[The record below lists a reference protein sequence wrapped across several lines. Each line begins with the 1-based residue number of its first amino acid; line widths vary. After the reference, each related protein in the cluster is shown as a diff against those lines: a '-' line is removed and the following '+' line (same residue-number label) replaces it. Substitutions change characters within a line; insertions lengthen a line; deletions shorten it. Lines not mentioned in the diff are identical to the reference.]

1 MARFWQQW
9 HGALLI
15 LLLSFGFSA
24 RWVQAAGEEL
34 SWGIEPFLNARTLAT
49 TFKTSRDF
57 LGERVGQ
64 RIVTSTAA
72 NYDQFVG
79 NLLHA
84 EYDFALLG
92 PHTALLAI
100 QKSGYV
106 PLLQCESTLK
116 VYLLVDK
123 NSAYHKIQ
131 DLKGKSVALPD
142 HLTLTSMLGAEFF
155 RALGGATAVD
165 VQYRHNEFQ
174 IEGPLMV
181 LKGDADAA
189 VMADQVYD
197 LISPAIRDDLRIIG
211 ESRRVPGL
219 SIVVHK
225 RVDPARRERLR
236 QASLDFIRTA
246 DPKVNVFVRNCGA
259 SERQLGDDG
268 ARVLAPYVEELK
280 RRLPQ

>member
-9 HGALLI
+9 HGVLLI

-100 QKSGYV
+100 QKAGYV

-123 NSAYHKIQ
+123 NSAFRKAQ
-131 DLKGKSVALPD
+131 DLKGKTVALPD

-155 RALGGATAVD
+155 RSLGGATAID

-181 LKGDADAA
+181 LKGDADAT

-219 SIVVHK
+219 SIIVHK

-236 QASLDFIRTA
+236 QASLDFIHTA
-246 DPKVNVFVRNCGA
+246 DPRVNIFVRNCGA

-268 ARVLAPYVEELK
+268 ARILAPYVEELK

>member
-1 MARFWQQW
+1 MTKCNPVRQCKIWL
-9 HGALLI
+9 ALL
-15 LLLSFGFSA
+15 L
-24 RWVQAAGEEL
+24 AAAANAATAADEL
-34 SWGIEPFLNARTLAT
+34 TWGIEPFLHARNLAA
-49 TFKTSRDF
+49 TFKSSRDF
-57 LGERVGQ
+57 LGERTDT
-64 RIVTSTAA
+64 RIVTTTGA
-72 NYDQFVG
+72 NYDQFV
-79 NLLHA
+79 A
-84 EYDFALLG
+84 SVMRSEYDMALLG
-92 PHTALLAI
+92 PHTGLLAI
-100 QKSGYV
+100 QKAGYT

-123 NSAYHKIQ
+123 NSAFRKAQ
-131 DLKGKSVALPD
+131 DLKGKTVALPD

-155 RALGGATAVD
+155 RSLGGATAID

-219 SIVVHK
+219 SIIVHK

-268 ARVLAPYVEELK
+268 ARILAPYVEELK